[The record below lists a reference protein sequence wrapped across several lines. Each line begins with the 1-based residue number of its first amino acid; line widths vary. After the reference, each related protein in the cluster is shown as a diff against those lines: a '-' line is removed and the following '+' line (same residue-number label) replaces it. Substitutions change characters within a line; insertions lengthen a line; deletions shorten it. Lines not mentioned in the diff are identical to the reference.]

1 MVGLIISV
9 LMICGMGSF
18 TAVKSSQIVNL
29 SAQPGENVTIWCQH
43 TTGTGKNMHWFKQT
57 NSSVPIAIVYMMIT
71 YEFKEIHKGYFND
84 FQQDHILMTL
94 DIKNTSLII
103 LNVDVSDSGLY
114 FCGWDN
120 WVMTF
125 GNGTNLDIKERSVT
139 PLQNETEITN
149 KERRVTPLQN
159 ETEITNKD
167 LKRSPI
173 TTRDCSEN
181 IFYNLTF
188 IFGGI
193 ILILIIIPITT
204 LIIKIQ
210 NRNTQEKDAE
220 RHVTQ
225 HHEEPHSPVYAALQF
240 SKHQKKTRRAARNT
254 EDTDVVYSATR

>member
-43 TTGTGKNMHWFKQT
+43 TSGTGKNMHWFKQT
-57 NSSVPIAIVYMMIT
+57 TNSVPIAIVNMFIT
-71 YEFKEIHKGYFND
+71 YQLKELHAKYLND

-114 FCGWDN
+114 FCGWEN
-120 WVMTF
+120 RVMTF
-125 GNGTNLDIKERSVT
+125 GDGTNLDIKERSVT

-149 KERRVTPLQN
+149 KVKCDLNLT
-159 ETEITNKD
+159 D

-173 TTRDCSEN
+173 STRDCSEN

-193 ILILIIIPITT
+193 IVILIIIPLTK

-210 NRNTQEKDAE
+210 ERNTREKGNRASI
-220 RHVTQ
+220 
-225 HHEEPHSPVYAALQF
+225 HSEDLLTLLYAALQF
-240 SKHQKKTRRAARNT
+240 SKHESKRTARNT
-254 EDTDVVYSATR
+254 EETYVVYSATR